1 MKKLLTAAVVLVASQ
16 AFAAEPEFTSLFNG
30 KDLTGWKGEGYVV
43 EDGAIYCTPKGHNL
57 VSEKM
62 YTNYILDFEFLVTPG
77 ANNGLGI
84 HYPGTGDSAYTGM
97 ELQILEDTHPKY
109 KDLKDY
115 QFHGSLYT
123 LAPAKRGGQ
132 KPVGEWN
139 HERVTVNGPNI
150 TVVLNDKT
158 ILEANLDELNK
169 THPDHKGAKRREGYI
184 AWLGHGDRVGFRNI
198 KIAELPATPKP

>member
-1 MKKLLTAAVVLVASQ
+1 MKTLLASFTAVLAVSRVL
-16 AFAAEPEFTSLFNG
+16 AAEPEFKPIFNG
-30 KDLTGWKGEGYVV
+30 KDFTGWKGDGYLV
-43 EDGAIYCTPKGHNL
+43 EDNAIYCTPKGHNL
-57 VSEKM
+57 ITDKV
-62 YTNYILDFEFLVTPG
+62 YTNYILDFEFLLTPG

-123 LAPAKRGGQ
+123 LAPAKRGAQ

-139 HERVTVNGPNI
+139 HQVVTVNGPSVK
-150 TVVLNDKT
+150 VVLNDIT
-158 ILEANLDELNK
+158 ILDANLEELAK
-169 THPDHKGAKRREGYI
+169 THPDHKGVVRREGYI
-184 AWLGHGDRVGFRNI
+184 GFLGHGDRVGFRNI
-198 KIAELPATPKP
+198 KLAELPASTK